1 VEVTNPQLFQPYFGR
16 GIQNG
21 DAFRLFI
28 DTILPGAPPRQGRTT
43 TGYDLYLS
51 PGNFAKIKPS
61 IFSMEDFLPPRPHPH
76 DLNKEIKA
84 VWKKTPA
91 GYSGDVAI
99 PISFLE
105 GQKLAAGREIPL
117 SFGVQKSFPP
127 QSASE
132 EEEPKQILFTSKK
145 DPMFRINGENPGTF
159 QRLVLTDIAR

>member
-1 VEVTNPQLFQPYFGR
+1 
-16 GIQNG
+16 
-21 DAFRLFI
+21 
-28 DTILPGAPPRQGRTT
+28 
-43 TGYDLYLS
+43 
-51 PGNFAKIKPS
+51 
-61 IFSMEDFLPPRPHPH
+61 M
-76 DLNKEIKA
+76 
-84 VWKKTPA
+84 WKKTPA